1 MKIIKLKVVNI
12 ILILLVMINFTACTG
27 RMQDKNIAASK
38 ENTEIKIENNSL
50 LSEELLQET
59 GKESLAES
67 PVETLAESSEEILV
81 ETIAESSEEIPVKT
95 IAKSS
100 EETPVELLVET
111 PVELINYSGSVE
123 KVLVNTV
130 VEQLVVQGYDSY
142 YTLMQD
148 YGEGKLSESYVK
160 DAIYSS
166 EVTVRYQYSD
176 GTSEIKYPRITEVY
190 FGCLKAGEYDL
201 STIKGLKKSGGI
213 ESVFIEEK
221 GSLEKDHHYAIAK
234 FE

>member
-1 MKIIKLKVVNI
+1 MKKIIKLKVVNT

-27 RMQDKNIAASK
+27 MKQDKNIVAGK
-38 ENTEIKIENNSL
+38 ENKEIKIEGNSL

-59 GKESLAES
+59 MEESLEESSEKSHAES
-67 PVETLAESSEEILV
+67 LVESSEEV
-81 ETIAESSEEIPVKT
+81 
-95 IAKSS
+95 
-100 EETPVELLVET
+100 PVELLVET
-111 PVELINYSGSVE
+111 PVELINYSSSVE
-123 KVLVNTV
+123 KVPVNTV
-130 VEQLVVQGYDSY
+130 VEQLVIQGYDSY
-142 YTLMQD
+142 YTLMKD

-166 EVTVRYQYSD
+166 EVSVRYQYSD
-176 GTSEIKYPRITEVY
+176 GTSEIKHPRIIEIS

-201 STIKGLKKSGGI
+201 FTINSMKKSGGI

-234 FE
+234 FK

>member
-38 ENTEIKIENNSL
+38 ENTEIKIENKIENKIEYNSL
-50 LSEELLQET
+50 LSEEMLQET

-67 PVETLAESSEEILV
+67 LV
-81 ETIAESSEEIPVKT
+81 ETIAESSEEI
-95 IAKSS
+95 
-100 EETPVELLVET
+100 PVELLVET
-111 PVELINYSGSVE
+111 PVELINYSSSVE

-142 YTLMQD
+142 YTLMQY

-176 GTSEIKYPRITEVY
+176 GTFEIKYPRITEVY